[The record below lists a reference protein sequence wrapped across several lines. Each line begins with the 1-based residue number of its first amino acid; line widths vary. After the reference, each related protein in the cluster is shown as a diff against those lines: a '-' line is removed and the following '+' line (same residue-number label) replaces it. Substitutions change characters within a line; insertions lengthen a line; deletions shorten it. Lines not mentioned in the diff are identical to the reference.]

1 MIQMLDI
8 QHRYGKHMVF
18 NNFQFSVGAGVHGL
32 LGPNGAGK
40 TTLLRILATLHAPQQ
55 GQVSILGLNPQKHH
69 ERLELRRQL
78 GYLPQ
83 DFMPYPQF
91 SAFEFVEYIAIL
103 KGMKN
108 ITQRR
113 KKVLEVLAAVG
124 LESEAHRKAGGF
136 SGGMRRRLGIAQ
148 AIVNDPALLVVDEPT
163 AGLDP
168 AERIRFR
175 LLLTSTQ
182 AKCTILST
190 HIVEDVTAVAPLLS
204 VLNKGQL
211 LYQGTAGGLTT
222 HAAGQVFLSNEPVG
236 TVIARVG
243 NQHRV
248 LTQEKNLG
256 TSLEPSVEEGYL
268 ALIGRAA

>member
-40 TTLLRILATLHAPQQ
+40 TTLLRILATLHVPQQ
-55 GQVSILGLNPQKHH
+55 GQVSILGLNPQNHN

-113 KKVLEVLAAVG
+113 SKVLEVLAAVG

-211 LYQGTAGGLTT
+211 LYQGTVGGLTT
-222 HAAGQVFLSNEPVG
+222 HAAGQVFLSNEPIG